1 MGAPIDTT
9 IVADEVG
16 MPQLPH
22 AHTGRAILPFSW
34 IQAFGTGWGLS
45 DGGGLYIHHTLSKN
59 TLLHEHHDTATLGH
73 GTCQQGCLLHLLI
86 ALEVEKGPEERRYFW
101 DAREN

>member
-9 IVADEVG
+9 IVADELE

-59 TLLHEHHDTATLGH
+59 TPLHEHHDTATLGH
-73 GTCQQGCLLHLLI
+73 GTCQ
-86 ALEVEKGPEERRYFW
+86 
-101 DAREN
+101 